1 MNDTTE
7 KNVNEN
13 QTTEADYGAEVAV
26 RREKL
31 KTLCAEGN
39 NPYEQ
44 TKFVTTATSADILAD
59 AAGYEGKTVS
69 VAGRVLSRRMMG
81 KASFAHIL
89 DAKGQIQIYVKID
102 NVGAEVYDRWKRAD
116 VGDIFGVTGTVFT
129 THKGEVSIS
138 VTEMKLLSKSL
149 LPLPEKFHGLKDND
163 LRYRQRYVDLIANPE
178 VKDCFV
184 VRGKIIKAIRDL
196 LDEKGFVEV
205 ETPVLNTIAGGAS
218 ARPFV
223 THHNTLDLN
232 MYMRIAPEL
241 YLKRLIV
248 GGFDKVYEI
257 GKMFRN
263 EGMDVKHNPEF
274 TMMELYE
281 AYADYHDMMDIT
293 EEIYRAA
300 MKAAGKEGK
309 ITYQGTEI
317 DMTFPWERLPMLD
330 AIKRYVGIDYDKMT
344 AAEALAAAKAA
355 GVEIDPKKTAWGN
368 IVYATFDQKVEE
380 KLIQPVFITDYP
392 VEESPLTKRSN
403 EDPRLTYRFEFFIFA
418 REMGNAYSELNDP
431 IDQRERFERQVAL
444 RNGGDDE
451 AQMMD
456 EDYVTALE
464 YGLPPT
470 GGLGIGI
477 DRMIML
483 LTDSASIRDVMLFP
497 TMKPKK

>member
-1 MNDTTE
+1 
-7 KNVNEN
+7 
-13 QTTEADYGAEVAV
+13 
-26 RREKL
+26 
-31 KTLCAEGN
+31 
-39 NPYEQ
+39 
-44 TKFVTTATSADILAD
+44 
-59 AAGYEGKTVS
+59 
-69 VAGRVLSRRMMG
+69 
-81 KASFAHIL
+81 
-89 DAKGQIQIYVKID
+89 
-102 NVGAEVYDRWKRAD
+102 
-116 VGDIFGVTGTVFT
+116 
-129 THKGEVSIS
+129 
-138 VTEMKLLSKSL
+138 
-149 LPLPEKFHGLKDND
+149 
-163 LRYRQRYVDLIANPE
+163 
-178 VKDCFV
+178 
-184 VRGKIIKAIRDL
+184 
-196 LDEKGFVEV
+196 
-205 ETPVLNTIAGGAS
+205 
-218 ARPFV
+218 
-223 THHNTLDLN
+223 
-232 MYMRIAPEL
+232 
-241 YLKRLIV
+241 
-248 GGFDKVYEI
+248 
-257 GKMFRN
+257 
-263 EGMDVKHNPEF
+263 
-274 TMMELYE
+274 
-281 AYADYHDMMDIT
+281 
-293 EEIYRAA
+293 
-300 MKAAGKEGK
+300 
-309 ITYQGTEI
+309 
-317 DMTFPWERLPMLD
+317 MTFPWERLPMLD

-344 AAEALAAAKAA
+344 AAEAIAAAKAA